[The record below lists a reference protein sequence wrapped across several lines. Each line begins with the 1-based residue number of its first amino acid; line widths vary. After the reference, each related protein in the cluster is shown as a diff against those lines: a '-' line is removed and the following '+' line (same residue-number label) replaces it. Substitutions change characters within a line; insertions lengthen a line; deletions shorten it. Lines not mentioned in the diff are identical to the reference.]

1 MFHQKNLLQIH
12 FFDVGQG
19 DAAIVECDGHYML
32 IDGVNKPVYDKIYGF
47 NNVAIEEV
55 KQDNTNVHAGN
66 EINAYIENGNIVV
79 VLGDLAANV
88 KVSDMLGNIIYSQTA
103 SGNVIVDMSSHSKG
117 IYLVNVVTRKN
128 SYTQKVVL
136 K

>member
-1 MFHQKNLLQIH
+1 MKFNQNTINTITNKQCKKNICN
-12 FFDVGQG
+12 
-19 DAAIVECDGHYML
+19 IRE
-32 IDGVNKPVYDKIYGF
+32 KI
-47 NNVAIEEV
+47 NVPEL
-55 KQDNTNVHAGN
+55 
-66 EINAYIENGNIVV
+66 ENGNIVV